1 MSAVASVVSLGWGVA
16 AYSSA
21 MRMSLPVKSKLTYAG
36 MFFQTLWRL
45 GMIAARLVSL
55 VLLSLALQEMTFV
68 AICKSCFFSTI
79 EFMWDFIKPF
89 SFFSSFPLVVDD
101 RLGCLARH

>member
-1 MSAVASVVSLGWGVA
+1 MMIQLSTAMSAVASVVSLGWGVA

-36 MFFQTLWRL
+36 MFFQTLWRF

-68 AICKSCFFSTI
+68 AICKS
-79 EFMWDFIKPF
+79 
-89 SFFSSFPLVVDD
+89 SFLFL
-101 RLGCLARH
+101 LTN